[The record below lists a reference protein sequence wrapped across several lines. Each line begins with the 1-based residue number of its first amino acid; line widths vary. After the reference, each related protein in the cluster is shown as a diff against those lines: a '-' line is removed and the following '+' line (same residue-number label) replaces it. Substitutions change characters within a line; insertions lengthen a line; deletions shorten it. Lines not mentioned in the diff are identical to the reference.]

1 MSATL
6 IPPGRN
12 ERETDRNRAG
22 ARRLITVVGE
32 AAWRGIDRT
41 SYLRAMRLVRL
52 TSIALAVVEMTLL
65 ARTVIEGIRPDTTIA
80 EVLILPLL
88 LSSIWLWYA
97 GRQLDRSGEWAD
109 RE

>member
-22 ARRLITVVGE
+22 ARRLVTVVGE
-32 AAWRGIDRT
+32 AAWQGVGRST
-41 SYLRAMRLVRL
+41 CLRAMRRVRV
-52 TSIALAVVEMTLL
+52 TTIALAIVEMTLL
-65 ARTVIEGIRPDTTIA
+65 ARTAIEGIKADTTVA

-97 GRQLDRSGEWAD
+97 GRRLERSDERA
-109 RE
+109 EHE